1 MLVNEVSCTL
11 NLNHLG
17 DLGRVNLICSVQ
29 SECMDGSKRE
39 TATFPSIEIKLQVN
53 DPLY

>member
-17 DLGRVNLICSVQ
+17 DLSRVNLICSVQ

-39 TATFPSIEIKLQVN
+39 TATFPNCLIE
-53 DPLY
+53 Y